1 MSREQDKEGF
11 LTPKKFA
18 VVTPSREKKEKQ
30 ESTSLKSNSFYS
42 LSKETK
48 YHSFPT
54 YLSPEGKMDSNIK
67 KEPDNP
73 SPSRDE
79 PSLHQVLELIVDEI
93 DLSNTKKPHE
103 IPLGLEHL
111 DTFLTYIQGE
121 NNFLAD
127 CFLRLPL
134 MEIPTAGDGN
144 QYKICWR
151 EKIRSLVKKDS
162 R

>member
-30 ESTSLKSNSFYS
+30 ESTSLESNSFYS

-54 YLSPEGKMDSNIK
+54 YLSPEKKMDIK

-73 SPSRDE
+73 NPSGSTNNPNSSEPMDE
-79 PSLHQVLELIVDEI
+79 PNLHQLLELLVDEI
-93 DLSNTKKPHE
+93 D
-103 IPLGLEHL
+103 
-111 DTFLTYIQGE
+111 
-121 NNFLAD
+121 
-127 CFLRLPL
+127 
-134 MEIPTAGDGN
+134 
-144 QYKICWR
+144 
-151 EKIRSLVKKDS
+151 
-162 R
+162 